1 MLFSHHLAAY
11 SNLNELYWF
20 DLKYLDKKQENFVKK
35 LKRGAKGGKY
45 KIAEKAYIKDMWYNF
60 FLFWLLFLFFLLK
73 MLCDITE
80 N

>member
-1 MLFSHHLAAY
+1 MITSIQFKANYLKHAICHHLAAY

-45 KIAEKAYIKDMWYNF
+45 KIAEKAYIKDM
-60 FLFWLLFLFFLLK
+60 
-73 MLCDITE
+73 
-80 N
+80 